1 MSSLLNANQSQ
12 QPTGGNPY
20 ATKDIGGSAARLAN
34 MQRALTGGRRKRK
47 PTKGGAAPG
56 ALPNGGT
63 VVQQFP
69 NASVGENLNVVKL
82 TQVQQQAEANRTF
95 TGGKQSGW
103 KQSGGKQS
111 GAKQSGGRRKKG
123 RKTHKKRRQY
133 KKKTH
138 RRYKH

>member
-1 MSSLLNANQSQ
+1 MSSLLNANQQS
-12 QPTGGNPY
+12 TGGNPY

-56 ALPNGGT
+56 ALPST

-95 TGGKQSGW
+95 TGGKQSG
-103 KQSGGKQS
+103 
-111 GAKQSGGRRKKG
+111 GRRKKG

>member
-1 MSSLLNANQSQ
+1 MSSLLNANQPQ
-12 QPTGGNPY
+12 QPTGGDPFK
-20 ATKDIGGSAARLAN
+20 TDQIGSSNARLAN

-63 VVQQFP
+63 VVAQFP
-69 NASVGENLNVVKL
+69 NASGSENAVLVKL
-82 TQVQQQAEANRTF
+82 AAVGGQAEANRTF
-95 TGGKQSGW
+95 TGA

-111 GAKQSGGRRKKG
+111 GAKQSGGIRKKG

-133 KKKTH
+133 KKNTR